1 MRNKKLRFK
10 RIIKMN
16 FLFIGDTN
24 VGKTSIINYLL
35 DCEDNLNNP
44 ITIGTNIRKGSV
56 SRTTWK
62 KCTPERVKPKVPPPR
77 RGGVR
82 RPYGAVY
89 CLIDTGDYFTNEI
102 NILSHLYRVAGI
114 FIVYDIRN
122 FNSFANAKKIYRRL
136 SHRFGGSHRGSK
148 RPIMLLANKA
158 ENVINGTA
166 QWGYA
171 RIQLNQQEG
180 EEEEVELIKVSA
192 KTGLN
197 INKAFHKCVDNF
209 KKMKNTVQIID
220 TIDVCEL
227 ENNGYYI
234 TPLQGS
240 GGHEEI
246 FVKSYWNQFKYFISN
261 SWNKVLSCCGVSR
274 RKKQF

>member
-1 MRNKKLRFK
+1 VRNKKLRFK

-56 SRTTWK
+56 SRTRK
-62 KCTPERVKPKVPPPR
+62 KCTPE
-77 RGGVR
+77 GVR
-82 RPYGAVY
+82 RPVGAVY

-136 SHRFGGSHRGSK
+136 SHRGSK

-158 ENVINGTA
+158 ENVINGKA

-197 INKAFHKCVDNF
+197 INKAFHKCIDNF
-209 KKMKNTVQIID
+209 EKMKNTVQIID

-234 TPLQGS
+234 TPLWGS
-240 GGHEEI
+240 AHVHDDKI

-261 SWNKVLSCCGVSR
+261 SWNKILCCCGASR